1 MRRPT
6 RVADS
11 VRLRSSIAALLI
23 LLGPPSAVLADELAN
38 VQALEAQ
45 CEQERQ
51 ERIKPLRDME
61 IEKCKADSHN
71 DPAYCDRYWRDYGN
85 AMRTTNGAMTPRMF
99 DDLPICVESF
109 KARQALINRKNN

>member
-1 MRRPT
+1 MTPPMYLPT
-6 RVADS
+6 R
-11 VRLRSSIAALLI
+11 SIAALLF
-23 LLGPPSAVLADELAN
+23 LLGLPLAVMADELAD

-45 CEQERQ
+45 CEHER
-51 ERIKPLRDME
+51 EAKIKPLRDME
-61 IEKCKADSHN
+61 IAKCKADSHN